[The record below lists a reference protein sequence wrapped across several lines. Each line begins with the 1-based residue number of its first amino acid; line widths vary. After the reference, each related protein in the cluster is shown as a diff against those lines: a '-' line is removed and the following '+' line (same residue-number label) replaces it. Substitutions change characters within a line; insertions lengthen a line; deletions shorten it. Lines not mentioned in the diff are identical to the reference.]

1 MYCAGTGSAADRVCL
16 GASAA
21 RVTISDLIPVGFNS
35 DPVAPTG
42 ALGTVVQPASCCSRG
57 TGRCHHLQP
66 CVGASVLDSLGAI
79 RGIPAS
85 WTRSAGGVACGPIR
99 APPAVAELLIPTT
112 DSSVAPERRSSAM
125 WGARKQVCINSVCHS
140 EVLKCAELTAP
151 HQMKVQIKK

>member
-1 MYCAGTGSAADRVCL
+1 MCCAGTGSAADRVCL

-42 ALGTVVQPASCCSRG
+42 ALGTVVQPASCCSQG

-99 APPAVAELLIPTT
+99 GPPCRGRITHLHHRQQRGTGETQLCHVGSQKTGLHKLSLPLRGIEMRRA
-112 DSSVAPERRSSAM
+112 DSSSSNE
-125 WGARKQVCINSVCHS
+125 G
-140 EVLKCAELTAP
+140 TD
-151 HQMKVQIKK
+151 